1 MRIVCAKEL
10 RCFALHALGLSS
22 AFTLID
28 TAMTSIYD
36 QNLSRNEA
44 NFASLSPLGF
54 IERTAEVYPERLAI
68 VHGSLRQTW
77 AQTYTR
83 CRQLASALQRAG
95 IGKNDTVA
103 VMLPNTPPMVEAHF
117 GVPMSG
123 AVLNTL
129 NTRLDPETI
138 AFMLDHGEAKAV
150 IVDPEFASVMAK
162 ALALRQS
169 TAPLL
174 LIDVEDAVYGP
185 ASQKVGSTTYE
196 AFVASGDAQF
206 AWELPADEWDA
217 IALNY
222 TSGTT
227 GNPKGVVYHHRG
239 AALNAISN
247 VMEWDMPK
255 HAVYLWTLPMFHCN
269 GWCFPWTVAARA
281 GVNVCLRRV
290 DAQAI
295 FDAIRQHGVTHYCGA
310 PIVHGL
316 LVNAPAALKEG
327 VPAGVKAM
335 VAGAAPPA
343 SMIEGMETLGFDL
356 THVYGLTEVYG
367 PATVCAKHE
376 DWNAL
381 DIGERARLNARQG
394 VRYHLQRAASVLNP
408 ETMQPVP
415 HDGETMGEIMFK
427 GNIAMKG
434 YLKNPEATADAFAG
448 GWFHSGDLAVQYP
461 DGYIKIKD
469 RSKDVIISGGENI
482 SSIEVED
489 VLYRHPD
496 VLSAAVVAKPDAK
509 WGETPCAFV
518 ELKMG
523 AQTTVE
529 DIVAH
534 CKKHL
539 AGFKVPRAVVFGELP
554 KTSTGKIQKFELRK
568 QAGSAAAINV

>member
-1 MRIVCAKEL
+1 VNR
-10 RCFALHALGLSS
+10 
-22 AFTLID
+22 
-28 TAMTSIYD
+28 IYD
-36 QNLSRNEA
+36 QDLPRTEA
-44 NFASLSPLGF
+44 NFAPLTPLSF

-68 VHGSLRQTW
+68 VHGELRQSW
-77 AQTYTR
+77 AQTYAR

-95 IGKNDTVA
+95 IGRGDTVA
-103 VMLPNTPPMVEAHF
+103 AMLPNTPPMVEAHF
-117 GVPMSG
+117 GVPMAG

-129 NTRLDPETI
+129 NTRLDAETI
-138 AFMLDHGEAKAV
+138 AFMLDHGEARAV
-150 IVDPEFASVMAK
+150 IVDPEFAPVLAR
-162 ALALRQS
+162 ALALRQRS
-169 TAPLL
+169 EPLL
-174 LIDVEDAVYGP
+174 LIETQDALFTGQVQPLGG
-185 ASQKVGSTTYE
+185 QDYE
-196 AFVASGDAQF
+196 AFLAGGDPAF
-206 AWELPADEWDA
+206 AWQLPGDEWDA

-239 AALNAISN
+239 AAINAISN
-247 VMEWDMPK
+247 VLEWDVPK

-290 DAQAI
+290 EPQAI
-295 FDAIRQHGVTHYCGA
+295 FDAMRQHRVTHYCGA

-316 LVNAPAALKEG
+316 LVNAPAALKAG
-327 VPAGVKAM
+327 VPAGIKAM

-343 SMIEGMETLGFDL
+343 SMIEGMEQMGFDL

-376 DWNAL
+376 QWDGL

-394 VRYHLQRAASVLNP
+394 VRYHLERDVRVLDP
-408 ETMQPVP
+408 QTMQPVP
-415 HDGETMGEIMFK
+415 ADGQTMGEIMFR

-434 YLKNPEATADAFAG
+434 YLKNPKATQEAFAG

-469 RSKDVIISGGENI
+469 RSKDIIISGGENI

-496 VLSAAVVAKPDAK
+496 VLAAAVVAKPDAR

-518 ELKMG
+518 ELKAG
-523 AQTTVE
+523 ASTTAQ

-534 CKKHL
+534 CKQHL

-568 QAGSAAAINV
+568 LAGSAQAIDV

>member
-1 MRIVCAKEL
+1 
-10 RCFALHALGLSS
+10 
-22 AFTLID
+22 
-28 TAMTSIYD
+28 MTSMYD
-36 QNLSRNEA
+36 QNLPRTEA
-44 NFASLSPLGF
+44 NHAPLSPLSF
-54 IERTAEVYPERLAI
+54 IERTAEVYPDRLAI
-68 VHGSLRQTW
+68 VHGELRQTW
-77 AQTYTR
+77 GQTYAR
-83 CRQLASALQRAG
+83 CRRLASSLRRAG

-117 GVPMSG
+117 GVPMAG
-123 AVLNTL
+123 AVLNAL

-150 IVDPEFASVMAK
+150 IVDPEFAPVMAK

-169 TAPLL
+169 QAPLL

-185 ASQKVGSTTYE
+185 AAQRLGTLTYE
-196 AFVASGDAQF
+196 DFLAQGDAQF
-206 AWELPADEWDA
+206 AWELPGDEWDA

-239 AALNAISN
+239 AHTNAVSN
-247 VMEWDMPK
+247 VLEWDMPK

-290 DAQAI
+290 EAQAI
-295 FDAIRQHGVTHYCGA
+295 FDAIRNHGVTHYCGA

-316 LVNAPAALKEG
+316 LVNAPAAMKEG

-343 SMIEGMETLGFDL
+343 SMIEGMEQMGFDL

-367 PATVCAKHE
+367 PATVCAKHAAW
-376 DWNAL
+376 DAL

-394 VRYHLQRAASVLNP
+394 VRYHLQRAAMVLNP
-408 ETMQPVP
+408 DTMEPVP
-415 HDGETMGEIMFK
+415 HDGETMGEIMFR

-434 YLKNPEATADAFAG
+434 YLKNPKATEEAFRG

-469 RSKDVIISGGENI
+469 RSKDIIISGGENI

-496 VLSAAVVAKPDAK
+496 VLAAAVVAKPDPK

-518 ELKMG
+518 ELKAG
-523 AQTTVE
+523 AQATPE